1 MPIIPS
7 TTVGFRA
14 GDAVVPFVVGW
25 TAAGVIATE
34 LGFFDAQVLLRAAL
48 NAKVDLSPAI
58 VASVNALSV
67 VDGTI
72 DIRIRDDLLTR
83 FTLEAA
89 AEAKV
94 SVETAVEA
102 SPTLKGVVKAKVKV
116 L

>member
-34 LGFFDAQVLLRAAL
+34 LGFLDANVLLRTAL
-48 NAKVDLSPAI
+48 DGNVDISPAI
-58 VASVNALSV
+58 IASVNTLAV

-72 DIRIRDDLLTR
+72 DVRVREELLTR
-83 FTLEAA
+83 FTIEAA
-89 AEAKV
+89 AEANV
-94 SVETAVEA
+94 SVEEAVEA
-102 SPTLKGVVKAKVKV
+102 SPTLKGVVKAKVDVK
-116 L
+116 